1 MVKMACH
8 IQEAACSSVTVTDLC
23 AAIGGRQ
30 AACGSARVADVEHT
44 PLGPIVS
51 DSRAIAPGDV
61 FWAIQGPNHRGEE
74 FVGEA
79 FRRGAAGAV
88 LPDRSADIEIEG
100 SLERGCPHP
109 NPLPMGEGTAVS
121 KREGTGP
128 WIVRVDDTHR
138 ALKDWARYR
147 REQFSGTAI
156 AVTGSAGKSTTR
168 QMIHTILQS
177 RLRGTASPRNFNNQ
191 FGLPLSMT
199 AIEPW
204 HDYAVLEMG
213 ASGCGEIG
221 AMAELARPTIGVITC
236 VGDAHLGMFGSQRR
250 IAQAKA
256 ELLAAL
262 PADGRAVL
270 GDDPWLRSVAS
281 GSQAKITWV
290 GTGDGC
296 DVKAVDVRNI
306 NGRLAFRVGECQF
319 LVPVYGRHYV
329 TAALAAVAVGQ
340 IMGFDL
346 DAMARSL
353 YKFRPLPMRCQV
365 QQTDAVSIINDA
377 YNANPTAMR
386 AALELLR
393 EFESPGRRVVI
404 SGDMGELGD
413 KSTTF
418 HRRLGREVVEVA
430 GADLLIACGQFAKH
444 VAAGARAAG
453 LSRTRA
459 IACERLDEAMPHLDR
474 ALLPGDVVLV
484 KGSRMMAMERIVEAL
499 LGEPR
504 RRVA

>member
-1 MVKMACH
+1 M
-8 IQEAACSSVTVTDLC
+8 
-23 AAIGGRQ
+23 
-30 AACGSARVADVEHT
+30 

-51 DSRAIAPGDV
+51 DSRAVKPGDV
-61 FWAIQGPNHRGEE
+61 FWAIQGPNHRGED

-88 LPDRSADIEIEG
+88 LPGKACG
-100 SLERGCPHP
+100 VEREDHSEQSIPHS
-109 NPLPMGEGTAVS
+109 NPLPKEEGTVVS
-121 KREGTGP
+121 TR
-128 WIVRVDDTHR
+128 WVVRVDDTHK
-138 ALKDWARYR
+138 ALNDWARYR
-147 REQFSGTAI
+147 RERFSGTVI
-156 AVTGSAGKSTTR
+156 GVTGSAGKSTAR
-168 QMIHTILQS
+168 QMIHTILESKLQ
-177 RLRGTASPRNFNNQ
+177 GTASPRNFNNQ

-213 ASGCGEIG
+213 ASGLGEIA

-270 GDDPWLRSVAS
+270 GDDPWLRDVAS
-281 GSQAKITWV
+281 QSKAEITWV
-290 GTGDGC
+290 GTGEGC
-296 DVKAVDVRNI
+296 DVRAVDVRNI
-306 NGRLAFRVGECQF
+306 KGRLAFRVGKCQF
-319 LVPVYGRHYV
+319 LVPVCGRHNI

-353 YKFRPLPMRCQV
+353 YKFRPLPMRCEV
-365 QQTDAVSIINDA
+365 QRVGAVSIINDT

-413 KSTTF
+413 RSAAF
-418 HRRLGREVVEVA
+418 HRRFGREAVEVA
-430 GADLLIACGQFAKH
+430 GAGLLITCGQYAGH

-453 LSRTRA
+453 MPRTRV
-459 IACERLDEAMPHLDR
+459 IACEKVAEAMPHLDR
-474 ALLPGDVVLV
+474 TLLPGDVVLV